1 MKYLLIMTCL
11 IWQSAIA
18 FAYNTD
24 TLTIN
29 THESNLLTNQYFK
42 ELEDS
47 RSNVLSINQ
56 VFNSNKFH
64 SIQHQLTVLQYS
76 KPSTWLKFSLK
87 NNTTDSSLIINAG
100 SAIIDQ
106 FDLYYIDH
114 KSTVL
119 KHLAPEYS
127 PGYAI
132 AQNNTFISIPIA
144 SGTSN
149 TFYLHVKSIAST
161 TVAIKVYSTSAF
173 FKKRDLENIIVGVM
187 AGVFVIMAL
196 YNLLLFFIVG
206 DRSYL
211 YYVCYITF
219 FGLAQIL
226 KRGYG
231 GNLFTANITVINN
244 YVIPL
249 VRASIG
255 LSILL
260 FISEF
265 LQVKQNLK
273 QLHKYYLLLYI
284 PYFFAFAAILL
295 GKAAIAYT
303 LITASLSFTATSL
316 LVIGAYL
323 YFKGFKPAKFFMLGW
338 GFFLLSILVSVMLNK
353 GYVPYNNFTAD
364 IVVYCSFF
372 ELILFSAALAEKINF
387 YRQLKNE
394 SQSFALSVAQEN
406 ERLITEQ
413 NIILENK
420 VKERTNELINTN
432 KNLSVSIDHLTAT
445 QKQLANNE
453 KMASL
458 GQLTAGVAHEINN
471 PINFVSSNISPLR
484 LDFNELI
491 LLLNKYDEAI
501 KNPGRPDLLQE
512 LDEYKRKVDP
522 DFIKEEITILL
533 NGIEDGANRTAEI
546 VNSLRTFSSTDEQV
560 LKTEDINKS
569 ILNNLLILRSTIPY
583 YIEIKPVFDKLQP
596 LNCYP
601 GKISQLIINLIN
613 NSIYAI
619 KAKAAHTSE
628 SIMIIT
634 KDLPD
639 HISIEITDTGI
650 GMSDATK
657 QRIFEPFFTTKGIGE
672 GTGLGLSIVFGIIEK
687 HEGSIEV
694 ISSVGN
700 GASFIV
706 QLPKNLT

>member
-1 MKYLLIMTCL
+1 MKYLLITACL
-11 IWQSAIA
+11 IWKSAIA

-24 TLTIN
+24 TLVISAN
-29 THESNLLTNQYFK
+29 QSYLLTNQYFT
-42 ELEDS
+42 ELEDPH
-47 RSNVLSINQ
+47 SNLSFKQ
-56 VFNSNKFH
+56 VFNSNKFR
-64 SIQHQLTVLQYS
+64 SIKHHLPVLQYS
-76 KPSTWLKFSLK
+76 KPATWVKFTLK
-87 NNTTDSSLIINAG
+87 NNSAQPSLIISSG

-106 FDLYYIDH
+106 FDLFYTDPASASFRH
-114 KSTVL
+114 QV
-119 KHLAPEYS
+119 PDYS
-127 PGYAI
+127 SGPT
-132 AQNNTFISIPIA
+132 AQSNTFINIPIA
-144 SGTSN
+144 PGTSQIL
-149 TFYLHVKSIAST
+149 YLHVKSIAST
-161 TVAIKVYSTSAF
+161 IVPIKVYSTPAF
-173 FKKRDLENIIVGVM
+173 LKNRNTENMIIGVI

-206 DRSYL
+206 DHSYL
-211 YYVCYITF
+211 YYVCYIVF

-231 GNLFTANITVINN
+231 TNLFTTDIFVLNN
-244 YVIPL
+244 YLIPL
-249 VRASIG
+249 VRVSFG
-255 LSILL
+255 LSVLL

-265 LQVKQNLK
+265 LQIKQNLK
-273 QLHKYYLLLYI
+273 QRHKYYLLLYI
-284 PYFFAFAAILL
+284 PYFFALAAILL

-303 LITASLSFTATSL
+303 LITLSISFTSISL
-316 LVIGAYL
+316 LATGAYL
-323 YFKGFKPAKFFMLGW
+323 YFNGFKPAKFFMLGW
-338 GFFLLSILVSVMLNK
+338 GLFLMSILVSVALNK
-353 GYVPYNNFTAD
+353 GFIPYNNFTAD

-394 SQSFALSVAQEN
+394 SQNFALTIAQEN

-445 QKQLANNE
+445 QKQLVDNE

-484 LDFNELI
+484 LDFDELI
-491 LLLNKYDEAI
+491 SLLHKYSEVI
-501 KNPGRPDLLQE
+501 NNPSRLDLLKD
-512 LDEYKRKVDP
+512 LNDYKKKVDP
-522 DFIKEEITILL
+522 EFIKEEINILL
-533 NGIEDGANRTAEI
+533 NGIEEGANRTAEI
-546 VNSLRTFSSTDEQV
+546 VKSLRTFSSTDEQV

-619 KAKAAHTSE
+619 RAKETHTAE

-634 KDLPD
+634 KDYQD

-650 GMSDATK
+650 GMSEETK

-687 HEGSIEV
+687 HRGSIEV
-694 ISSVGN
+694 TSSPGN
-700 GASFIV
+700 GASFVV
-706 QLPKNLT
+706 QFPKNLG